1 MNNSFK
7 SYKKI
12 TVPAKHRFFG
22 DDNDRGVE
30 AFLSEFEPNT
40 FISKGLTGCGATT
53 ILLENNQPLI
63 LSCPTNELC
72 HGKSTADRHSG
83 KVLWYKAETTD
94 NEVREYTS
102 TVAVPKFIA
111 VYDQTEHLYNAL
123 NRVERVNAGTKYVLA
138 VDEAHMLMT
147 ALSYREKAI
156 KQLTALFDKFENTQ
170 FITATPLLP
179 EFTPEA
185 MLKYN
190 YVEYEWESGVDVKV
204 ISSIQQSPLI
214 AANKLIN
221 EFRIEG
227 LMAVAD
233 GEGNQIEA
241 KELIFFINSVTD
253 IATLISNSNL
263 QPNECKIIVS
273 DQGSNKDILAK
284 AFDIES
290 DEVEITHA
298 SAPNK
303 PITFVTSKAFEGVD
317 FYSDSALSVVV
328 SRVSSKNTLLD
339 MNVSLPQIAGRIR
352 TPGNKLKNTILFIYN
367 TSSYGK
373 SPEELENEL
382 QKEISEAK
390 DCIEIYGRCETEAER
405 ITLIKRL
412 STDFEH
418 GLLQHDETTGD
429 LKVSLDL
436 DAIKLKNYQN
446 YITTTFNCRMKVI
459 NTIEQHAIVYEQ
471 DYFFREDN
479 VALSY
484 LSKKSLGEV
493 AVRYAAVRTRIDNV
507 VLTSEVDNDQIE
519 KDKRTLAIIEQE
531 YPTLKQAFEKLG
543 AEKMITTSRRGEK
556 KLKQELNY
564 FSAKD
569 DLRRGMKNQF
579 TVGEFYSNSQIHNI
593 LHPLYTQKG
602 LSKPQA
608 TDISFYFTVE
618 KKREKN
624 PQTGNMERGYVIGKA
639 ILSDSI
645 VALLN
650 IYQSRRP
657 VNSTRMTVTEVYN

>member
-1 MNNSFK
+1 MTMSNRFK
-7 SYKKI
+7 SNNKV

-22 DDNDRGVE
+22 EDNDRGVE
-30 AFLSEFEPNT
+30 AFLSEFEPNS

-53 ILLENNQPLI
+53 ILLENNQPMI

-72 HGKSTADRHSG
+72 HGKSTAERHSG
-83 KVLWYKAETTD
+83 KVLWYRAETTD
-94 NEVREYTS
+94 NEVREYMS
-102 TVAVPKFIA
+102 TVTVPKFIA
-111 VYDQTEHLYNAL
+111 VYDQTEHLYNSL
-123 NRVERVNAGTKYVLA
+123 NRIEKQDAGAKYVLA

-179 EFTPEA
+179 EFTPEV

-204 ISSIQQSPLI
+204 ISSIQQSPLV

-221 EFRIEG
+221 EFRMEG
-227 LMAVAD
+227 SMIVAD
-233 GEGNQIEA
+233 GEGNQVEA

-253 IATLISNSNL
+253 IATLICNSNL

-273 DQGSNKDILAK
+273 DKGSNRDILAK
-284 AFDIES
+284 AFDIEP
-290 DEVEITHA
+290 DDVEITHA

-328 SRVSSKNTLLD
+328 SRVSSKSTLLD

-352 TPGNKLKNTILFIYN
+352 TPGNKLKNTIMFIYN

-373 SPEELENEL
+373 SPEELEDEL
-382 QKEISEAK
+382 QMEISEAK

-405 ITLIKRL
+405 ITLRKRL
-412 STDFEH
+412 STDFDH
-418 GLLQHDETTGD
+418 GLLQLDETTED
-429 LKVSLDL
+429 FKVSLDL

-459 NTIEQHAIVYEQ
+459 NTIEQHAIVSEQ

-493 AVRYAAVRTRIDNV
+493 AVRYAEVRTRIDSV
-507 VLTSEVDNDQIE
+507 CSTTDVDSDQTE
-519 KDKRTLAIIEQE
+519 KDKRTLAMIEQE
-531 YPTLKQAFEKLG
+531 YPMLKQAFEKLG
-543 AEKMITTSRRGEK
+543 KVKMITASKRGEK
-556 KLKQELNY
+556 KLQLELNIY
-564 FSAKD
+564 KAKD
-569 DLRRGMKNQF
+569 NLRLRMSKKFKQ
-579 TVGEFYSNSQIHNI
+579 GEFYSNKAICSI
-593 LHPLYTQKG
+593 LQPLYTEKG
-602 LSKPQA
+602 LPNPKA
-608 TDISFYFTVE
+608 TDITFYFAAKE
-618 KKREKN
+618 KREN
-624 PQTGNMERGYVIGKA
+624 NLHGAPERGYVIGTA
-639 ILSDSI
+639 IKSD
-645 VALLN
+645 VVVGLLN
-650 IYQSRRP
+650 QYSKRKARQ
-657 VNSTRMTVTEVYN
+657 